1 MNMLK
6 KRLIFTLLHDNGS
19 FMLSRNFRLQ
29 RVGDLNWLYK
39 NYDFRKI
46 SRCIDEV
53 VVLDVT
59 RKDRSI
65 ESFSRVLGEFTAG
78 IFCPVSA
85 GGGITSVS
93 DAKLLL
99 RSGADKVVLNTSL
112 TENTKLVFE
121 IAQEFGAQC
130 IIGAIDLD
138 NQPDGT
144 AVVTTRNGSMPI
156 HGEDASAVVSR
167 ICDLPIGEIYLNS
180 VERDGTG
187 QGYRFELLDLVPTS
201 CNLPIIMAGGV
212 GFASHL
218 IAGLEEIRIDAVAT
232 AHLFNFVGDGLKNA
246 RDEVSKR
253 GIPLPE
259 WDYDSLRDG
268 QEH

>member
-1 MNMLK
+1 MTMLK

-29 RVGDLNWLYK
+29 RVGDLNWLNK
-39 NYDFRKI
+39 NYDFQKI
-46 SRCIDEV
+46 SQFIDEV
-53 VVLDVT
+53 IVLDVT
-59 RKDRSI
+59 RQKRNIHD
-65 ESFSRVLGEFTAG
+65 FANVLSELTQG

-85 GGGITSVS
+85 GGGIGSVI
-93 DAKLLL
+93 DARLLL
-99 RSGADKVVLNTSL
+99 RSGADKVVLNSAL
-112 TENTKLVFE
+112 TDNPHLVSE
-121 IAQEFGAQC
+121 ISQEFGAQC

-138 NQPDGT
+138 NLPNGMS
-144 AVVTTRNGSMPI
+144 VVTTRNGTHQIVHEP
-156 HGEDASAVVSR
+156 APVVISS
-167 ICDLPIGEIYLNS
+167 ICNLPIGEILLNS

-187 QGYRFELLDLVPTS
+187 QGYKFELLDFIPQS
-201 CNLPIIMAGGV
+201 CHLPVIMAGGV

-218 IAGLEEIRIDAVAT
+218 IEGLEEERIDAVAT

-246 RDEVSKR
+246 REEIRKR

-268 QEH
+268 KP

>member
-1 MNMLK
+1 MLK
-6 KRLIFTLLHDNGS
+6 KRLIFTLLHDSGS

-29 RVGDLNWLYK
+29 RVGNLDWLNL
-39 NYDFRKI
+39 NYDFRRI

-59 RKDRSI
+59 RKDRNI
-65 ESFSRVLGEFTAG
+65 KSFARVLEKFTAG
-78 IFCPVSA
+78 ISCPVSA
-85 GGGITSVS
+85 GGGITTVS

-112 TENTKLVFE
+112 TETPKLVFE

-138 NQPDGT
+138 NQTDGT
-144 AVVTTRNGSMPI
+144 TVVTTRNSSKPI
-156 HGEDASAVVSR
+156 IDEPASVVISR
-167 ICDLPIGEIYLNS
+167 ICNLPIGEIYLNS

-187 QGYRFELLDLVPTS
+187 QGYRFELLDFVPKS

-246 RDEVSKR
+246 RDEVRKH
-253 GIPLPE
+253 GIPLPK
-259 WDYDSLRDG
+259 WDYDSLG
-268 QEH
+268 EG

>member
-1 MNMLK
+1 MLK
-6 KRLIFTLLHDNGS
+6 KRLIFTLLHDSGS

-29 RVGDLNWLYK
+29 RVGDLEWLNR

-59 RKDRSI
+59 RDNRNI
-65 ESFSRVLGEFTAG
+65 EKFAKVLEEFTAG

-85 GGGITSVS
+85 GGGISSVS

-99 RSGADKVVLNTSL
+99 RSGADKVVLNSSL
-112 TENTKLVFE
+112 TENPKLVSE

-138 NQPDGT
+138 SLADGT
-144 AVVTTRNGSMPI
+144 TVVTRSSGSHPVLD
-156 HGEDASAVVSR
+156 EPAQVVISR
-167 ICDLPIGEIYLNS
+167 ICNLPIGEIYLNS
-180 VERDGTG
+180 IERDGTG
-187 QGYRFELLDLVPTS
+187 QGYKFELLDLVPKTCS
-201 CNLPIIMAGGV
+201 LPIIMAGGV

-246 RDEVSKR
+246 RDEVGKR
-253 GIPLPE
+253 GIPLPQ
-259 WDYDSLRDG
+259 WDYDSLSVG
-268 QEH
+268 EQQ